1 MRSAQRSRTLLA
13 PAALLL
19 ALSACAADELSN
31 PPASFEGTLT
41 VNASA
46 GWGYASLTDSAL
58 VAPIDPAASTE
69 WEIAFNATR
78 VMLNG
83 GAAGNGDV
91 AAYCICQNAGA
102 TNEQVIAMT
111 AEGELADFEGVDA
124 SDIPAAG
131 AFVEDSLVPVM
142 NGWYAG
148 VGAAATA
155 NSAKSFLLRL
165 NNDTSFAKAR
175 VIGITAP
182 SAGNAGTVTVE
193 YALQVNSAA
202 GFGAVDT
209 IEVVAGTP
217 TYVDLNSG
225 ATVTELDGWDLR
237 LEGWTFKVN
246 GGVSGSGKVGVS
258 PSTAAFGEITTAALP
273 AQAYSTDAFGGVFN
287 GAPWYRYN
295 IDPGA
300 PNHIHPTFNVYLIRS
315 GNSVYRIQLID
326 YYGPAGETRRISI
339 RFARISE

>member
-1 MRSAQRSRTLLA
+1 MRSALGFRSPLA
-13 PAALLL
+13 SLALLL
-19 ALSACAADELSN
+19 SLSACAAEELSG
-31 PPASFEGTLT
+31 PPAPFEGTLT

-83 GAAGNGDV
+83 GAAGTGDV
-91 AAYCICQNAGA
+91 AAYCICQNADA
-102 TNEQVIAMT
+102 TNEEVIAMT

-124 SDIPAAG
+124 TDIPSAES
-131 AFVEDSLVPVM
+131 FVEDSLVPAV
-142 NGWYAG
+142 NGWYTGAG
-148 VGAAATA
+148 AEATA
-155 NSAKSFLLRL
+155 NSGKTFLLRL
-165 NNDTSFAKAR
+165 NDDTSFAKAR

-182 SAGNAGTVTVE
+182 SAENAGTVKLE
-193 YALQVNSAA
+193 FALQVNSAA
-202 GFGAVDT
+202 GFGATDTVD
-209 IEVVAGTP
+209 VAADAA
-217 TYVDLNSG
+217 TYIDLNSG
-225 ATVTELDGWDLR
+225 TAGASLDGWDLR

-246 GGVSGSGKVGVS
+246 GGVSGAGKVGVS
-258 PSTAAFGEITTAALP
+258 PSATAFAEITTAALP

-295 IDPGA
+295 IDPSA

-315 GNSVYRIQLID
+315 GSSVYRIQLID
-326 YYGPAGETRRISI
+326 YYGPAGESRRISF